1 MSDNFKNDLKEL
13 HNQGKLS
20 DFEYNQLVCLN
31 YLTGGL
37 VNIEKRLIEVS
48 DVLRKI
54 VDKLE
59 AMKKSG
65 W

>member
-1 MSDNFKNDLKEL
+1 MGDNFKNDLKEL
-13 HNQGKLS
+13 RNQGKLS

-54 VDKLE
+54 EYKLE
-59 AMKKSG
+59 TIASK
-65 W
+65 

>member
-1 MSDNFKNDLKEL
+1 MSEKFKNDLKGL

-54 VDKLE
+54 EYRLE
-59 AMKKSG
+59 TIASK
-65 W
+65 

>member
-13 HNQGKLS
+13 RNQGKLS

-54 VDKLE
+54 EYKLE
-59 AMKKSG
+59 TIASK
-65 W
+65 

>member
-54 VDKLE
+54 EYKLE
-59 AMKKSG
+59 TIASK
-65 W
+65 